1 MYQLN
6 RFLDPNLLVSLKA
19 TRNSVPVP
27 RHWCFK
33 RKYLQGKRGI
43 EKAAFDLPDF
53 IKKTGI
59 MEMRAAL
66 QEKEVEK
73 NMKSKMREKV
83 RPKLGKIDI
92 DYQKLH
98 DAFFKW
104 QTKPR
109 MTHHGDLYYEG
120 KEFEIRLKEK
130 KPGDL
135 SDDLRTALGMPVGPN
150 AHKGN

>member
-1 MYQLN
+1 MIKN
-6 RFLDPNLLVSLKA
+6 NDP
-19 TRNSVPVP
+19 
-27 RHWCFK
+27 F
-33 RKYLQGKRGI
+33 
-43 EKAAFDLPDF
+43 AFS
-53 IKKTGI
+53 
-59 MEMRAAL
+59 
-66 QEKEVEK
+66 Q
-73 NMKSKMREKV
+73 V

-104 QTKPR
+104 QTKPK
-109 MTHHGDLYYEG
+109 MTLHGDLYYEG

-150 AHKGN
+150 AHKVDQMGPFLKLSRSVVLNLHIFFSASKVLSFGFDLTSL